1 MLLYI
6 LGLQLG
12 HISGNKPTPVSTLK
26 VVLVKTK
33 TLHQFIKY
41 VRCTY
46 RVEPCAKTQ
55 YDRKKWNCMENRPI
69 YMFLKQLHIRWV
81 GLFAIYL
88 SYVGPL
94 RNHNQVLR
102 DR

>member
-1 MLLYI
+1 
-6 LGLQLG
+6 
-12 HISGNKPTPVSTLK
+12 
-26 VVLVKTK
+26 
-33 TLHQFIKY
+33 
-41 VRCTY
+41 
-46 RVEPCAKTQ
+46 
-55 YDRKKWNCMENRPI
+55 MENRPI
-69 YMFLKQLHIRWV
+69 YMFFKQLNICWV